1 MAAAV
6 RRSSAEACGGAGLV
20 VGEPTRQTRARG
32 PSVHGITCTLA
43 LAHPVGVGLPFY
55 ECQGPY
61 KLKKLLQQRNARQ
74 TEQKSLQ
81 GNNATLGQP
90 TQHYPEVF
98 FF

>member
-1 MAAAV
+1 MWP
-6 RRSSAEACGGAGLV
+6 RPSAEACGGAGLV

-61 KLKKLLQQRNARQ
+61 KLKKLLQQR
-74 TEQKSLQ
+74 KKYS
-81 GNNATLGQP
+81 P
-90 TQHYPEVF
+90 TTQR
-98 FF
+98 